1 MGIMHIVWSVIVG
14 FVIGLVA
21 RALMPGVDHMGFFA
35 TAALGIVGS
44 FVGGFLGNLIKTPSV
59 DRSPGPLGLATAPDP
74 KGNRRTAGDLS
85 VPKTH
90 ICAFCHRVRSEHRS
104 LPLLATRT
112 ERASHR

>member
-21 RALMPGVDHMGFFA
+21 RALVPGADHMGFFA

-59 DRSPGPLGLATAPDP
+59 DGAQSHP
-74 KGNRRTAGDLS
+74 AGFFMS
-85 VPKTH
+85 VVGAIVALFVWH
-90 ICAFCHRVRSEHRS
+90 QLH
-104 LPLLATRT
+104 
-112 ERASHR
+112 